1 MKLFSYALY
10 MLTLL
15 AAFLPGC
22 LTVGG
27 GQDKTYDTAMSAVAH
42 KADDLLIVDCMLP
55 GQVRKL
61 GRMTYM
67 TQRRPVRTTAID
79 CQIRGGEYV
88 AYDRAGYDEAL
99 RAWLPLAN
107 EGDKVAQNN
116 VGEIYMNGLAGDPE
130 YDMAAT
136 WFKRSAD
143 QNYERARLNLGY
155 LYEKGL
161 GVPKDSVKALN
172 LYRVATGLDEDIVLE
187 SEGLG
192 AAERQEMDRLRD
204 EVRRLREETRSLKQR
219 LDQTTEQRD
228 QSLMEHRRQME
239 RLATEREDLE
249 GKQRELDRLKA
260 ELAADKSA
268 RPAPSSAD
276 PKEVE
281 RLKKDLAARQAE
293 LEAQRKRADDL
304 EAKIASLDEQARSYQ
319 QKIDR
324 NIRAAG
330 LQEQLEK
337 QRAETERLENQLDL
351 AGLEKEELTAK
362 LTIQQRQLD
371 TRKSELEDTRRE
383 LADAKSQG
391 EKADSA
397 EILRLETE
405 LSRRETQLQAEQKK
419 TQLLS
424 SKLVA
429 TENDLLQ
436 YGNKLEELE
445 QLKVRMESKDAEN
458 KELRALLTETR
469 QEKARL
475 AEEFAWKK
483 EHLEAER
490 RGMEKA
496 RAAFENQRGEIDS
509 SRRERLE
516 QLEAEVARRQ
526 QEIEKQ
532 KNEAE
537 FLRSRAEQLGRTVQE
552 YQKKLDAYEEK
563 MENLAGPSIEIL
575 DPTLAATRGKD
586 PEAAVAPG
594 VDKLEIIGK
603 VDAPAGLYALKINER
618 NQAWNDDGLFKATL
632 PAPKEQTQV
641 KVTAVD
647 KRGRVGEMI
656 FMLSPRRAQTEA
668 SLPKVDFGRYYALI
682 IGNNDYKEFPG
693 LQTPTNDAKDMESLL
708 KEKYGFETQLLLN
721 ATRFDILTS
730 LDHYRTTL
738 TEKDNFLIYYAGH
751 GELDEQNRRGY
762 WLPVDAS
769 AASHVNSIP
778 NYAVTDILNTM
789 SVRQAIIVADTCYS
803 GSLTRS
809 AVARQTA
816 GMSPEKRLEWL
827 KKIGMERSRT
837 VLSSGGLKPI
847 LDAGPGNHSVFARA
861 LLDILV
867 INEDILEAG
876 RLYREI
882 RAEVTEASRSF
893 GLEQIPQYAANI
905 HAGHKAGDFLFVP
918 KKYQAAFAGSRK
930 APGFPAAGRS
940 SAVRFSL
947 SGISGEQATGER
959 QIENI
964 NHLSREDA
972 R

>member
-1 MKLFSYALY
+1 MKNVAYPLY
-10 MLTLL
+10 ISILL
-15 AAFLPGC
+15 ATALPGC

-27 GQDKTYDTAMSAVAH
+27 GQDRPYDPSMSAVARN
-42 KADDLLIVDCMLP
+42 ADDLLIVDCMLP

-99 RAWLPLAN
+99 KAWLPLAN

-116 VGEIYMNGLAGDPE
+116 VGEIYMNGLAGAPE

-172 LYRVATGLDEDIVLE
+172 LYRVATGLDEGIVLE

-204 EVRRLREETRSLKQR
+204 EVRRLREETRALKQR
-219 LDQTTEQRD
+219 LEQTTEQRD
-228 QSLMEHRRQME
+228 QSLMEHRRQMQ
-239 RLATEREDLE
+239 RLATERDDLE
-249 GKQRELDRLKA
+249 SKQRELARLKA
-260 ELAADKSA
+260 ELAAEKSA
-268 RPAPSSAD
+268 PPAPSSAD

-281 RLKKDLAARQAE
+281 RLKKELASRQTE

-304 EAKIASLDEQARSYQ
+304 EARIESLDEQARSYR
-319 QKIDR
+319 QKIDE
-324 NIRAAG
+324 NLRAAG

-337 QRAETERLENQLDL
+337 QRAETQRLRNQLDL
-351 AGLEKEELTAK
+351 AGLEKEELAAK

-371 TRKSELEDTRRE
+371 TRKREIEQTRKE
-383 LADAKSQG
+383 LANAKSKG

-397 EILRLETE
+397 EISRLESE

-424 SKLVA
+424 SELA
-429 TENDLLQ
+429 STENDLLNYQ
-436 YGNKLEELE
+436 SKLEELDR
-445 QLKVRMESKDAEN
+445 LKTRVENQDAEN
-458 KELRALLTETR
+458 RELRALLDKTR
-469 QEKARL
+469 LEKARL

-496 RAAFENQRGEIDS
+496 RAAFENRQGQIASDRQ
-509 SRRERLE
+509 ERLE
-516 QLEAEVARRQ
+516 ELETEVARRQ
-526 QEIEKQ
+526 KELEKQ
-532 KNEAE
+532 KSEAD
-537 FLRSRAEQLGRTVQE
+537 FLRARADQLNNTIQE
-552 YQKKLDAYEEK
+552 YQKKLDGYEEK
-563 MENLAGPSIEIL
+563 MENLAGPTIQIL

-586 PEAAVAPG
+586 PEASVAPG
-594 VDKLEIIGK
+594 ADKLEIIGK

-618 NQAWNDDGLFKATL
+618 NETWNDDGLFKATL
-632 PAPKEQTQV
+632 PAPKKQTPV
-641 KVTAVD
+641 KITAVD
-647 KRGRVGEMI
+647 KRGRVEQMV
-656 FMLSPRRAQTEA
+656 FVLFPRRSQAEE

-682 IGNNDYKEFPG
+682 IGNNDYKEFPK
-693 LQTPTNDAKDMESLL
+693 LQTPENDARDMESLL
-708 KEKYGFETQLLLN
+708 KEKYGFDTHLLLN

-751 GELDEQNRRGY
+751 GELDEKNRRGY

-816 GMSPEKRLEWL
+816 GMSREKRLEWL

-876 RLYREI
+876 QLYREI
-882 RAEVTEASRSF
+882 RAEVAEASRSL

-918 KKYQAAFAGSRK
+918 RKFQAAFAGGLE
-930 APGFPAAGRS
+930 APGFAAWRT
-940 SAVRFSL
+940 SAVRFAL
-947 SGISGEQATGER
+947 SEISGEQTTGER
-959 QIENI
+959 
-964 NHLSREDA
+964 
-972 R
+972 